1 MAASPAVG
9 GGGMSVVIGGPV
21 EVDALTVVGE
31 LGSGGQG
38 RVRLVEAPGIFPGRL
53 AFKEYD
59 PGTIAS
65 VRADV
70 LDRLVALRA
79 SAGDDLR
86 TLLAERAAWPL
97 AAVRRGAQLRGFLMP
112 PAPPEYTVTLTLPG
126 DGRPR
131 PLAME
136 FLLNPI
142 EYMAK
147 VGLRVSERDRV
158 GLLRE
163 FARMLAVLH
172 GDRIVVGDLSPK
184 NVLVT
189 VDPPRCFLLDCDAV
203 CVDGDSVA
211 PQVETPDWRLPEGEA
226 LGTEA
231 GDRYKFG
238 LLVLRL
244 LLSDQAARDPAE
256 LTAARKL
263 FADVADLAAR
273 SRREPDARPDWPE
286 WTAAFDAVLPL
297 SDEIVPTPQPGPRSE
312 RRRVATGGPVPGAA
326 GGPAGGTAPPRTSR
340 SGTARWAVAAA
351 AIVAALCVLLVWV
364 GGRTDDGARDES
376 ASTRVVPPPVAVPST
391 AATPSTGFSTE
402 PPRDRVGMVR
412 LAGAGDSAEVIEVA
426 EFFDGYFRA
435 INDKDWDTLLALY
448 DPDGVVDPAKPKSR
462 DSFIAAMSSTE
473 DSDVALVQVDPR
485 LDPVRARVTFTSNQA
500 AGYGPKGRPDE
511 TCTRWDLTLQLT
523 RQGGGYR
530 LLRPTAAKHRP
541 C

>member
-1 MAASPAVG
+1 
-9 GGGMSVVIGGPV
+9 MSVFIGGPV
-21 EVDALTVVGE
+21 DVDALTVVGE

-59 PGTIAS
+59 PETIAS

-97 AAVRRGAQLRGFLMP
+97 AAVRRGAELRGFLMP
-112 PAPPEYTVTLTLPG
+112 PAPPEYTVTLALSG
-126 DGRPR
+126 DGQSR

-142 EYMAK
+142 EYMAR
-147 VGLRVSERDRV
+147 VGLRVSERNRV

-203 CVDGDSVA
+203 CVDGESVA
-211 PQVETPDWRLPEGEA
+211 PQVETPDWRLPEGEV
-226 LGTEA
+226 LGTAA

-256 LTAARKL
+256 LTAAMPL

-273 SRREPDARPDWPE
+273 SRRDPDARPDWAE
-286 WTAAFDAVLPL
+286 WTAAFDAVLPH
-297 SDEIVPTPQPGPRSE
+297 SNEIAPTPPQRPRPE
-312 RRRVATGGPVPGAA
+312 RWRVAAGGPLPGAA
-326 GGPAGGTAPPRTSR
+326 GGPAGATARPRAAR

-351 AIVAALCVLLVWV
+351 ALVAAVCVLLVYV
-364 GGRTDDGARDES
+364 GGRTDDGTRADG
-376 ASTRVVPPPVAVPST
+376 ASTRVVPPPVAVPTT
-391 AATPSTGFSTE
+391 AATPSTGFSIE

-412 LAGAGDSAEVIEVA
+412 LAGTGDSTEVIEVA
-426 EFFDGYFRA
+426 EFFDGYFQA
-435 INDKDWDTLLALY
+435 VNDKDWDTLLALY
-448 DPDGVVDPAKPKSR
+448 DPDGVVDPAKPDSR
-462 DSFIAAMSSTE
+462 ASFTEAMSTTE
-473 DSDVALVQVDPR
+473 DSDVELVQVDPR

-511 TCTRWDLTLQLT
+511 TCTRWDLTVQLT